1 MDSEIITVTGPH
13 AGQPM
18 LLAGEPLE
26 QARAALV
33 LVHGRGASAHDIV
46 SVAGEWARPG
56 VALLAPQ
63 AADKSWYPQRFMA
76 PLDENEPWLSS
87 ALSVVG
93 AALARVTVAGIPL
106 ERVVLLGFS
115 QGACLA
121 LEYAARNAWRY
132 GGLVGLS
139 GGLIGPD
146 GTPRDYP
153 ASLAGTPVFLGCS
166 DVDPH
171 IPAERV
177 RESAEIFRRLGASVE
192 MRLYPNMGHT
202 INDDEVAHVR
212 ELVERLI

>member
-46 SVAGEWARPG
+46 SVADEWARPG

>member
-1 MDSEIITVTGPH
+1 MDSEMITVTGPH

-18 LLAGEPLE
+18 LLAGASLE

-33 LVHGRGASAHDIV
+33 LVHGRGASAHDIL
-46 SVAGEWARPG
+46 SVAGEWAGPG

-63 AADKSWYPQRFMA
+63 AADNSWYPQRFMA

-93 AALARVTVAGIPL
+93 AALARVMMASIPL

-121 LEYAARNAWRY
+121 LEYAARKAGRY
-132 GGLVGLS
+132 GAVVGLS

-153 ASLAGTPVFLGCS
+153 GSLASTPVFLGCS

-171 IPAERV
+171 IPVERV
-177 RESAEIFRRLGASVE
+177 RESAAVFRQLAATVE
-192 MRLYPNMGHT
+192 LRLYANMGHS
-202 INDDEVAHVR
+202 INDDEAAYVR
-212 ELVERLI
+212 ELVERL

>member
-1 MDSEIITVTGPH
+1 MDSEMIIVTGPH

-18 LLAGEPLE
+18 PLA
-26 QARAALV
+26 QARAVLV

-46 SVAGEWARPG
+46 SVASEWARPG

-63 AADKSWYPQRFMA
+63 AANNSWYPQRFTA
-76 PLDENEPWLSS
+76 SLDENEPWLSS

-93 AALARVTVAGIPL
+93 AALARVKVAGIPL
-106 ERVVLLGFS
+106 EFVVLLGFS

-121 LEYAARNAWRY
+121 LEYAARNARRY

-153 ASLAGTPVFLGCS
+153 GSLASTPVFLGCS

-171 IPAERV
+171 IPVERV
-177 RESAEIFRRLGASVE
+177 RESAAVFRQHGGEVE
-192 MRLYPNMGHT
+192 LRLYPNMGHT
-202 INDDEVAHVR
+202 ISDDEVNYVR
-212 ELVERLI
+212 ELVERLIVT